1 MTVHAGGRRLQ
12 CHHCG
17 TRQAAPLACPDCGGL
32 ALQPQGVGTERLE
45 ERLVELFPDVPVL
58 RVDRGSTRR
67 RDALEH
73 LLADLGA
80 RPGILVGTQML
91 AKGHDL
97 PNLTLVAVVGID
109 EGLFSA
115 DFRAGEKLAQLLIQ
129 VAGRAGRA
137 HKAGEVWLQTHHPGH
152 PLLQTLI
159 AGGYRA
165 FAEKEL
171 ALRDVAGFP
180 PSAHLALLRAEAQH
194 AEPATRFLALAK
206 TTFLEAGIEGIDVL
220 GPLPAPMPRRAGFQR
235 AQLVVSALRRPALHA
250 ALDAA
255 LPVLRD
261 APEGKRLRWSV
272 DVDPVDLY

>member
-1 MTVHAGGRRLQ
+1 MRSNR
-12 CHHCG
+12 CS
-17 TRQAAPLACPDCGGL
+17 R
-32 ALQPQGVGTERLE
+32 
-45 ERLVELFPDVPVL
+45 ELGD
-58 RVDRGSTRR
+58 
-67 RDALEH
+67 
-73 LLADLGA
+73 

-137 HKAGEVWLQTHHPGH
+137 RRAGEVWLQTHHPTH

-165 FAEKEL
+165 FADQEL
-171 ALRDVAGFP
+171 AEREAAGFP
-180 PSAHLALLRAEAQH
+180 PFAHLALLRAEAKS
-194 AEPATRFLALAK
+194 ADPNTRFLALAK
-206 TTFLEAGIEGIDVL
+206 TCIEAANIADVEVF

-235 AQLVVSALRRPALHA
+235 AQLLVSAPQRRALHA

-255 LPVLRD
+255 LPALRD
-261 APEGKRLRWSV
+261 APEGKRVRWSL